1 MLCRITEGGLK
12 LNPEKCQILQASVS
26 LLAHTISA
34 EGVLPNHD
42 NLAKIKQWLIPTKTT
57 QVMQILEMVS
67 ITGVSSNGTVI
78 WSDP

>member
-26 LLAHTISA
+26 PLAHTISA

-42 NLAKIKQWLIPTKTT
+42 NLAKIKQWLIPTKT
-57 QVMQILEMVS
+57 MQILEMVS

-78 WSDP
+78 

>member
-1 MLCRITEGGLK
+1 MLCR
-12 LNPEKCQILQASVS
+12 
-26 LLAHTISA
+26 ISA

-57 QVMQILEMVS
+57 QVMQILEMVF